1 MSQEWVIP
9 AAFAIPIGFAI
20 ACRLIGWLL
29 VVALGRKQAKAET
42 RETSR
47 RILCEMYQEDE
58 LERMWRLS

>member
-9 AAFAIPIGFAI
+9 AAFAIPVGVAI

-29 VVALGRKQAKAET
+29 LVALGRKQAKTET

-47 RILCEMYQEDE
+47 RILCEMHQEDE
-58 LERMWRLS
+58 LERMWRFS